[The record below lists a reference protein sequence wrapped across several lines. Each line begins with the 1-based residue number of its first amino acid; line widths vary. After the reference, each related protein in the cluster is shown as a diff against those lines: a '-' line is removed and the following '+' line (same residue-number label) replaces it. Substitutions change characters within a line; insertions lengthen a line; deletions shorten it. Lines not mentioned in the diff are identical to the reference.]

1 MVGRNM
7 MDHSGFHCSFLTK
20 EPVWLGRGPAQS
32 SCMVGYRDGD
42 FRRDYSANKVILNN
56 ISRVVTATQQ
66 AMKKGLV
73 GKALDEEIR
82 YRAVHSVD
90 LSISLEPLPDP
101 ENRLTLSKTRKDP
114 HGLPCPDIYYDVGD
128 YVRKGAE
135 ASHAQL
141 EHIGQ
146 LFDAKEFTISQGLNA
161 NNHIMCVVIMGE
173 NAKEAVVDGNCRAF
187 DHENL
192 WLPGGGAI
200 PSASVVNSTLTMAA
214 LGLKA
219 AHDISLRMKGDA

>member
-1 MVGRNM
+1 M
-7 MDHSGFHCSFLTK
+7 
-20 EPVWLGRGPAQS
+20 
-32 SCMVGYRDGD
+32 
-42 FRRDYSANKVILNN
+42 
-56 ISRVVTATQQ
+56 
-66 AMKKGLV
+66 
-73 GKALDEEIR
+73 
-82 YRAVHSVD
+82 D

-161 NNHIMCVVIMGE
+161 TTTLCVGYHGE
-173 NAKEAVVDGNCRAF
+173 KCKEAVVDGNCRAF

-192 WLPGGGAI
+192 WLPGEA
-200 PSASVVNSTLTMAA
+200 PSPPPAW
-214 LGLKA
+214 
-219 AHDISLRMKGDA
+219 

>member
-1 MVGRNM
+1 
-7 MDHSGFHCSFLTK
+7 
-20 EPVWLGRGPAQS
+20 
-32 SCMVGYRDGD
+32 
-42 FRRDYSANKVILNN
+42 
-56 ISRVVTATQQ
+56 
-66 AMKKGLV
+66 MKKGLV

-161 NNHIMCVVIMGE
+161 NNHIMCGVIMGE